1 MTVESMKLLEEQLAY
16 CPRDITN
23 RAKRTQWAQLCLMVL
38 MPVVLFSIWWLVT
51 QHTRSVHA
59 KAIEAQQTDEMLSA
73 SSVGRWSLDMTT
85 QVLTW
90 DEPMKQLFKRPD
102 VPFNGRYQDFLD
114 CVAVEDRGWVDGAC
128 RSAME
133 EGGQYRAVYRLS
145 TGVYIRA
152 LGKMVKLS
160 TGQKIFAGIC
170 MPAKPADYT
179 GRPITY
185 VHQLSASTVLANAQ

>member
-1 MTVESMKLLEEQLAY
+1 MTVESIKLLEEQLAY
-16 CPRDITN
+16 CPRDISS
-23 RAKRTQWAQLCLMVL
+23 RAKRTQWAQICLMVL

-51 QHTRSVHA
+51 LHTRSVHF
-59 KAIEAQQTDEMLSA
+59 KALEAQQTDEMLSA

-90 DEPMKQLFKRPD
+90 DAGMKELFKRPD
-102 VPFNGRYQDFLD
+102 VPFNNRYQDFLD
-114 CVAVEDRGWVDGAC
+114 CVAIEDRGWVDGAC

-145 TGVYIRA
+145 TGTYIRA
-152 LGKMVKLS
+152 LGKMVTLS

-170 MPAKPADYT
+170 MQAKATDYT

-185 VHQLSASTVLANAQ
+185 VNQNSKSAVFATAQ